1 MKSCIYHGQV
11 KHRRRTPVENR
22 FEYSVFMMYAD
33 LDEITSVL
41 DRFLLWSARRP
52 SLAWF
57 RRKDHTGSE
66 NESLQESVRKLIE
79 DKTGRKSTGP
89 VRLLTNFRYF
99 GYCFNPISIFY
110 CFNEDET
117 LQDIVFEVTNTP
129 WGQTHCYVLPAEEN
143 TAQNGFSFDFKKSLH
158 VSPFMSMDMSY
169 KARLTEPASSL
180 FMSMEN
186 RHDGRK
192 IFDAQLA
199 LKKLPISS
207 RNMAKTLLRD
217 PIVTFRVITLIHWQA
232 IKLWIKRVPVVAHP
246 RKNIP

>member
-1 MKSCIYHGQV
+1 
-11 KHRRRTPVENR
+11 
-22 FEYSVFMMYAD
+22 MMYAD

-41 DRFLLWSARRP
+41 DRFLLWSAKGP
-52 SLAWF
+52 ALAWF
-57 RRKDHTGSE
+57 RRKDHTG
-66 NESLQESVRKLIE
+66 NKDESLQESVRKLVE
-79 DKTGRKSTGP
+79 TKTGRKPSGP
-89 VRLLTNFRYF
+89 IRLLTNFRYF
-99 GYCFNPISIFY
+99 GYCFNPISIYY
-110 CFNEDET
+110 CFDENEN

-143 TAQNGFSFDFKKSLH
+143 TAIKGFSFNFEKSMH

-169 KARLTEPASSL
+169 KARLTEPEQSL

-199 LKKLPISS
+199 LERLPINAT
-207 RNMAKTLLRD
+207 NMAKTLLRD
-217 PIVTFRVITLIHWQA
+217 PVVTFRVMALIHWQA

-246 RKNIP
+246 RKKHNT